1 MTFTAFFS
9 AIKLGALI
17 GVIAYSAIVTTCF
30 LLILPLIVWSVLVGM
45 AKMFTGNNNVH

>member
-1 MTFTAFFS
+1 MTPTAFFA

-30 LLILPLIVWSVLVGM
+30 LVLLPLIVWNVVVGM
-45 AKMFTGNNNVH
+45 AKVFAGDNN